1 MSTLLLQQQ
10 DFAKIRQSWSD
21 IQANKRYHK
30 DDFAS
35 RLFNNLLASSPDLK
49 SVLSNDMIIRQQT
62 KLFNE
67 MLGFTIMYL
76 DDLKSLDECMV
87 EFIHEN
93 PSIVS
98 IGVKYLEP
106 MGIALIQTFRQ
117 WLGNGKFH
125 AGLETLWIKVY
136 IYLANC
142 ILQND
147 DEGSD
152 IDSIYSKNSLKES
165 SETEVEDHTQEEYEP
180 IKPLKPAA
188 SKADLKVPE
197 PQPLPTNISS
207 NSLLQAQN
215 TIHIELSSNAK
226 YKGFRRSVNTPK
238 LQPIEVK
245 IPEALSTS
253 SFISSLPSPQTVS
266 QPFDP
271 RRSRGG
277 SNSPS
282 IKEEESEEEPEYEL
296 TSPPVLPAKDF
307 DPRSRKRLPS
317 ISTATSSAAASVFSE
332 EFGEPMITPRSSRR
346 TPSLPIN
353 ECPDTPTKGFES
365 RKLQVTTPSKVIS
378 DDSDV
383 EFDNEK
389 EKGFGFDPRRK
400 VSSNSYKDQVKEEV
414 VSEVENDT
422 YDLNDQTLTQDD
434 SDDQIDFSET
444 QFAETDLQ
452 ASAKLQVFD
461 SNSFGIQGLAPIVE
475 DSDDGS
481 SHYDSENEHDSSSNY
496 DAGGESS
503 IDKSTGDEVSSSG
516 ASSLS
521 LHNSDY
527 RSSISSG
534 NESAA
539 INSPCMN
546 KFQMG
551 HQSKASNISD
561 ISYMK
566 PLAVPATPQR
576 SLYNKSYASSTP
588 ALSSPQ
594 RASLGF
600 MRSSF
605 VLKKELE
612 EVGFNH
618 PENVLMKPPTIPAAM
633 GLSAHSN
640 GTSDSLSIDSK
651 DVGKVSARPPPPT
664 MLLNKTYSKSTSN
677 IASETDFKPLPL
689 VHGKKEKMSFRKRL
703 SSLFGSPS
711 TPAKLPVSK
720 KPITSSVG
728 TPQKFDVASFGASSY
743 TSNTPSKAPKMD
755 IPTSASSMMKP
766 TPLTS
771 MKPQPRTPQQPS
783 YPSSIRSYKPSA
795 QRKLAGSLVSDLA
808 SIKSTET
815 GRSSI
820 SGFSFFNHK
829 RASAPKKAKQKYNV
843 QSVPYDIFAKN

>member
-10 DFAKIRQSWSD
+10 DYSKIRQSWTDLQS
-21 IQANKRYHK
+21 NKRYHK
-30 DDFAS
+30 DDFTS
-35 RLFNNLLASSPDLK
+35 RLFNNMLASSPELK
-49 SVLSNDMIIRQQT
+49 SVLSSDLIIRQQA

-67 MLGFTIMYL
+67 MLSFTVMYV

-98 IGVKYLEP
+98 IGVRYLEP
-106 MGIALIQTFRQ
+106 MGVALIQTFRQ
-117 WLGNGKFH
+117 WLGKGKFH

-136 IYLANC
+136 IHIANC

-152 IDSIYSKNSLKES
+152 VDSIYSKNSFKDS
-165 SETEVEDHTQEEYEP
+165 SETEVEHSQEEFEP
-180 IKPLKPAA
+180 IKPLRPAA
-188 SKADLKVPE
+188 AAAPVATKEVPE
-197 PQPLPTNISS
+197 EATSVPQPLPLPTKH

-215 TIHIELSSNAK
+215 TIQIELSSNEK
-226 YKGFRRSVNTPK
+226 YRGFRRSIDTPK

-245 IPEALSTS
+245 IPDALSTS
-253 SFISSLPSPQTVS
+253 SFISSLPSPQTTLS
-266 QPFDP
+266 QQPFDP
-271 RRSRGG
+271 RRSRGSG

-282 IKEEESEEEPEYEL
+282 IKEEDSEEDYQL
-296 TSPPVLPAKDF
+296 AAPPTLPAKDF
-307 DPRSRKRLPS
+307 DPRSKKRTAS
-317 ISTATSSAAASVFSE
+317 ITTSIASSGVDSVFSE
-332 EFGEPMITPRSSRR
+332 DFAEPVITPRSSRR

-365 RKLQVTTPSKVIS
+365 RKLQTTTPSRFIS
-378 DDSDV
+378 DDSDD

-400 VSSNSYKDQVKEEV
+400 TSCNFEKDDGV
-414 VSEVENDT
+414 DT
-422 YDLNDQTLTQDD
+422 YDLHEDDTITQDD
-434 SDDQIDFSET
+434 TDDLIDFS
-444 QFAETDLQ
+444 QAAPFAETPVK
-452 ASAKLQVFD
+452 SMTFD
-461 SNSFGIQGLAPIVE
+461 SNSFGIQGLAPIEE

-481 SHYDSENEHDSSSNY
+481 SHYDSENDHDSANY

-503 IDKSTGDEVSSSG
+503 IDKSTGDEISTSG

-534 NESAA
+534 HESAA
-539 INSPCMN
+539 VKSPFVN

-551 HQSKASNISD
+551 HQAKPSDTSD

-566 PLAVPATPQR
+566 PLNVPSTPQR
-576 SLYNKSYASSTP
+576 SLYNKTYASSTP
-588 ALSSPQ
+588 TLATPQ

-612 EVGFNH
+612 EIGFNH

-633 GLSAHSN
+633 GSSSQLSEKKEGN
-640 GTSDSLSIDSK
+640 
-651 DVGKVSARPPPPT
+651 VSTKPPPS
-664 MLLNKTYSKSTSN
+664 MMLNKTYSKSTSN
-677 IASETDFKPLPL
+677 ITGSKTAYEAHYKPIPL
-689 VHGKKEKMSFRKRL
+689 GHGQREKPSLMKRL
-703 SSLFGSPS
+703 SSIFSSSSS
-711 TPAKLPVSK
+711 TPTQLPASK

-728 TPQKFDVASFGASSY
+728 TPRRFSNTSFGASSY
-743 TSNTPSKAPKMD
+743 TSNATSKAPKMD

-766 TPLTS
+766 APLTKLKS
-771 MKPQPRTPQQPS
+771 HSKGPQQPS
-783 YPSSIRSYKPSA
+783 VAASIRSYKPSA
-795 QRKLAGSLVSDLA
+795 ARALNSGSDLVS
-808 SIKSTET
+808 I
-815 GRSSI
+815 RSNDSSV
-820 SGFSFFNHK
+820 SGFSFFK
-829 RASAPKKAKQKYNV
+829 KTKAPKSKNKYNV
-843 QSVPYDIFAKN
+843 QTVPYDIFAK

>member
-10 DFAKIRQSWSD
+10 DYSKIRQSWTD
-21 IQANKRYHK
+21 LQTNKRYHK
-30 DDFAS
+30 DDFTS
-35 RLFNNLLASSPDLK
+35 RLFNNMLASSPELK
-49 SVLSNDMIIRQQT
+49 SVLSSDLIIRQQA

-67 MLGFTIMYL
+67 MLSFTVMYV

-98 IGVKYLEP
+98 IGVRYLEP
-106 MGIALIQTFRQ
+106 MGVALIQTFRQ
-117 WLGNGKFH
+117 WLGKGKFH

-136 IYLANC
+136 IHIANC

-152 IDSIYSKNSLKES
+152 VDSIYSKNSFKDS
-165 SETEVEDHTQEEYEP
+165 SETEVEHSQEEFEP
-180 IKPLKPAA
+180 IKPLRPAA
-188 SKADLKVPE
+188 APAVAHAPAAVEPE
-197 PQPLPTNISS
+197 EATEEEATSVPQPLPLPTKH

-215 TIHIELSSNAK
+215 TIQIELSSNEK
-226 YKGFRRSVNTPK
+226 YRGFRRSIDTPK

-245 IPEALSTS
+245 IPDALSTS
-253 SFISSLPSPQTVS
+253 SFITSLPSPQAALS
-266 QPFDP
+266 QQPFDP
-271 RRSRGG
+271 RRSRGSG

-282 IKEEESEEEPEYEL
+282 IKEEDSEDDYQL
-296 TSPPVLPAKDF
+296 SAPPALPAKDF
-307 DPRSRKRLPS
+307 DPRSKKRTAS
-317 ISTATSSAAASVFSE
+317 ITTSIASSGADSIFSE
-332 EFGEPMITPRSSRR
+332 DFAEPIITPRSSRR

-365 RKLQVTTPSKVIS
+365 RKLQTTTPSKIIS
-378 DDSDV
+378 DDSDD

-400 VSSNSYKDQVKEEV
+400 TSTNFEKDEG
-414 VSEVENDT
+414 NDT
-422 YDLNDQTLTQDD
+422 YDLHEEDTITQDD
-434 SDDQIDFSET
+434 SDDQIDFSQAT
-444 QFAETDLQ
+444 PFAET
-452 ASAKLQVFD
+452 SAKSTIFD
-461 SNSFGIQGLAPIVE
+461 SNSFGIQGLAPIEE

-481 SHYDSENEHDSSSNY
+481 SHYDSENDHDSSSNY

-503 IDKSTGDEVSSSG
+503 IDKSTGDEVSTSG

-534 NESAA
+534 HESAA
-539 INSPCMN
+539 VKSPYMN

-551 HQSKASNISD
+551 HQSKPSDTSD

-566 PLAVPATPQR
+566 PLNVPATPQR
-576 SLYNKSYASSTP
+576 SLYNKTYASSTP
-588 ALSSPQ
+588 TLATPQ

-612 EVGFNH
+612 EIGFNH

-633 GLSAHSN
+633 GSSTQLSEKKEDTVSRKAPS
-640 GTSDSLSIDSK
+640 SLMI
-651 DVGKVSARPPPPT
+651 
-664 MLLNKTYSKSTSN
+664 NKTYSKSTSN
-677 IASETDFKPLPL
+677 ITSSKTANEAHFKQIPL
-689 VHGKKEKMSFRKRL
+689 VHGQKEKPSLMKRL
-703 SSLFGSPS
+703 SSIFSSSTS
-711 TPAKLPVSK
+711 TPSKLPASK

-728 TPQKFDVASFGASSY
+728 TPRRFSNASFGASSY
-743 TSNTPSKAPKMD
+743 TSNAASKAPKME

-766 TPLTS
+766 TPLT
-771 MKPQPRTPQQPS
+771 KLKPRTKAPQQPS
-783 YPSSIRSYKPSA
+783 VAASIRSYKPSA
-795 QRKLAGSLVSDLA
+795 ARTLNSGSDLVS
-808 SIKSTET
+808 I
-815 GRSSI
+815 RSNDSSV
-820 SGFSFFNHK
+820 SGFSFFK
-829 RASAPKKAKQKYNV
+829 KTTAPKTKKKYNV
-843 QSVPYDIFAKN
+843 QTVPYDIFAK